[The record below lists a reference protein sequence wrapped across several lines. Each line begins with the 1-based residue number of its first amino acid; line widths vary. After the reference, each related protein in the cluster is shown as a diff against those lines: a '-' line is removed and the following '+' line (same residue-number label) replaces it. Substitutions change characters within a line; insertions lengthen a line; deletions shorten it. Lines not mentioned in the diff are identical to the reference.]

1 LDPEEFHFFY
11 ENFND
16 LMSLGGGGDRDND
29 DGLMRV
35 ENYFKMVLAKNNPT
49 LMLAKAIRTQT

>member
-1 LDPEEFHFFY
+1 
-11 ENFND
+11 
-16 LMSLGGGGDRDND
+16 MSLGGGGDREHD

-49 LMLAKAIRTQT
+49 LMLAKANRTQT